1 MNNIYNAI
9 QNLYNMDKT
18 TWQEV
23 LAELYNLVA
32 NIDNKFDL
40 FELKF
45 GSLLG
50 EQVTRELKKM
60 YDDGSLASLINDK
73 LLKDINTKV
82 DTFKTE
88 VSEQLDTNMSL
99 LNDINVNV
107 KIFGAIGD
115 GITDDTLAINN
126 AIKFA
131 YLNSKKVYFP
141 SGKYL
146 VSTIKLQRVT
156 KIVGENLV
164 IDPYMT
170 FNDDIKRVE
179 IICNSEILFTKDS
192 ERTITL
198 QLKGIQFKT
207 NNSNCSAFSNFNL
220 YASTIEY
227 NSFVGFKYIFDTL
240 ISNVTRIQFNYFVG
254 IKSSFVTKNSYP
266 EDINIVDSWICHNYI
281 NGDKSTNTLAFD
293 VKGINTSSI
302 NNNYIDFFRK
312 CFVFDG
318 GCYSVDI
325 NSNIFDY
332 IYACFSGL
340 VISSLRITNNSFIH
354 CSKAYVNYFIN
365 PSTEMVNN
373 DWIVLTCGYAGANSI
388 LISNNYIQD
397 CNKFIYFNECYNMY
411 SIKIIGNTYSGITA
425 NNKVYFNCT
434 RGGLSY
440 DHTNIYIDD
449 LMYKEYETLPNA
461 SLTNGNIVSFNKQI
475 IVYNDKPLININ
487 GVWKDFSGN
496 TVSS

>member
-1 MNNIYNAI
+1 MKYTNKLGLPIWDNPETDVFDIGEFNKGNKI
-9 QNLYNMDKT
+9 VDDIVVDILKKNQTIKEKVETINSQMDK
-18 TWQEV
+18 
-23 LAELYNLVA
+23 
-32 NIDNKFDL
+32 
-40 FELKF
+40 
-45 GSLLG
+45 
-50 EQVTRELKKM
+50 
-60 YDDGSLASLINDK
+60 
-73 LLKDINTKV
+73 
-82 DTFKTE
+82 
-88 VSEQLDTNMSL
+88 NMSL

-107 KIFGAIGD
+107 KTFGAIGD
-115 GITDDTLAINN
+115 GITDDTIAINN

-192 ERTITL
+192 VSTITL
-198 QLKGIQFKT
+198 QLKGIHFKT

-254 IKSSFVTKNSYP
+254 IKSNFITNNSYP
-266 EDINIVDSWICHNYI
+266 NDINIVDSWISNNYI
-281 NGDKSTNTLAFD
+281 NGDKSSDTLAFNI
-293 VKGINTSSI
+293 KGINTSSI

-312 CFVFDG
+312 CFVFNG
-318 GCYSVDI
+318 ANYSVEI

-332 IYACFSGL
+332 IYSCFSGL
-340 VISSLRITNNSFIH
+340 VLSSLRITNNSFIH
-354 CSKAYVNYFIN
+354 CSKTYASYFN
-365 PSTEMVNN
+365 KPTTEMVNN
-373 DWIVLTCGYAGANSI
+373 DWIVLTCGYAGANSL

-411 SIKIIGNTYSGITA
+411 SIKIIGNTYSGIPA

-475 IVYNDKPLININ
+475 IVYKNKPLMNIN

-496 TVSS
+496 TVTS

>member
-1 MNNIYNAI
+1 MKYTNKLGLPIWDNPETDVFDIGEFNKGNKI
-9 QNLYNMDKT
+9 VDDIVVDILKQNQTTKEEVETINSQMDK
-18 TWQEV
+18 
-23 LAELYNLVA
+23 
-32 NIDNKFDL
+32 
-40 FELKF
+40 
-45 GSLLG
+45 
-50 EQVTRELKKM
+50 
-60 YDDGSLASLINDK
+60 
-73 LLKDINTKV
+73 
-82 DTFKTE
+82 
-88 VSEQLDTNMSL
+88 NMSL

-107 KIFGAIGD
+107 KTFGAIGD
-115 GITDDTLAINN
+115 GITDDTIAINN

-146 VSTIKLQRVT
+146 VSSIKLQRVT

-192 ERTITL
+192 VSTITL
-198 QLKGIQFKT
+198 QLKGIHFKT

-254 IKSSFVTKNSYP
+254 IKSNFITNNSYP
-266 EDINIVDSWICHNYI
+266 NDINIVDSWISNNYI
-281 NGDKSTNTLAFD
+281 NGDKSSDTLAFNI
-293 VKGINTSSI
+293 KGINTSSI

-312 CFVFDG
+312 CFVFNG
-318 GCYSVDI
+318 ANYSVEI

-332 IYACFSGL
+332 IYSCFSGL
-340 VISSLRITNNSFIH
+340 VLSSLRITNNSFIH
-354 CSKAYVNYFIN
+354 CSKTYASYFN
-365 PSTEMVNN
+365 KPTTEMVNN
-373 DWIVLTCGYAGANSI
+373 DWIVLTCGYAGANSL

-411 SIKIIGNTYSGITA
+411 SIKIIGNTYSGIPA

-449 LMYKEYETLPNA
+449 LMYKEYETLPNG

-475 IVYNDKPLININ
+475 IVYKNKPLMNIN

-496 TVSS
+496 TVTS

>member
-1 MNNIYNAI
+1 MKYTNKLGLPIWDNPETDVFDIGEFNKGNKI
-9 QNLYNMDKT
+9 VDDIVVDILKKNQTIKEKVETINSQMDK
-18 TWQEV
+18 
-23 LAELYNLVA
+23 
-32 NIDNKFDL
+32 
-40 FELKF
+40 
-45 GSLLG
+45 
-50 EQVTRELKKM
+50 
-60 YDDGSLASLINDK
+60 
-73 LLKDINTKV
+73 
-82 DTFKTE
+82 
-88 VSEQLDTNMSL
+88 NMSL

-107 KIFGAIGD
+107 KTFGAIGD
-115 GITDDTLAINN
+115 GITDDTIAINN

-141 SGKYL
+141 TGKYL

-192 ERTITL
+192 VSTITL
-198 QLKGIQFKT
+198 QLKGIHFKT

-254 IKSSFVTKNSYP
+254 IKSNFITNNSYP
-266 EDINIVDSWICHNYI
+266 NDINIVDSWISNNYI
-281 NGDKSTNTLAFD
+281 NGDKSSDTLAFNI
-293 VKGINTSSI
+293 KGINTSSI

-312 CFVFDG
+312 CFVFNG
-318 GCYSVDI
+318 ANYSVEI

-332 IYACFSGL
+332 IYSCFSGL
-340 VISSLRITNNSFIH
+340 VLSSLRITNNSFIH
-354 CSKAYVNYFIN
+354 CSKTYASYFN
-365 PSTEMVNN
+365 KPTTEMVNN
-373 DWIVLTCGYAGANSI
+373 DWIVLTCGYAGANSL

-411 SIKIIGNTYSGITA
+411 SIKIIGNTYSGIPA

-475 IVYNDKPLININ
+475 IVYKNKPLMNIN

-496 TVSS
+496 TVTS